1 MSLPFTADLTMRPHV
16 QGFFDEAT
24 NALSYVVRDPASSAC
39 AIIDPVLDI
48 DYAAGHISHES
59 ADHIISYVKE
69 HGLTV
74 EWLIETHVHAD
85 HISAAHYIKGKLG
98 GRIGIGHN
106 VTKVQAIFGEI
117 FNETDGFSRDGS
129 QFDHLFQ
136 DGEGYRIGGLT
147 GHAMDTP
154 GHTPA
159 CMTHVIGDAAFVADT
174 IFMPDGGTARADFRG
189 GGARALYRSI
199 QRILELPDATR
210 VFVCHDYK
218 PNGREPR
225 WETSIGEERRNN
237 IHLASNPSED
247 EFVAMREARDATL
260 PMPRL
265 ILPSLQINMRAGTMP
280 PPDKDG
286 RIFLKVPIN
295 TL

>member
-1 MSLPFTADLTMRPHV
+1 MSLPFTADLAMRPNV
-16 QGFFDEAT
+16 QGFYDEAT
-24 NALSYVVRDPASSAC
+24 SALSYVVRDPASTAC
-39 AIIDPVLDI
+39 AVIDPVLDI
-48 DYAAGHISHES
+48 DYAAGHISHQS
-59 ADHIISYVKE
+59 ADHIIDYVKE
-69 HGLTV
+69 NGLTV

-85 HISAAHYIKGKLG
+85 HISAAHYIREKIG

-106 VTKVQAIFGEI
+106 VTKVQAIFADI
-117 FNETDGFSRDGS
+117 FNETDGFKRDGS

-136 DGEGYRIGGLT
+136 DGESYRIGTLT
-147 GHAMDTP
+147 GHTMDTP

-174 IFMPDGGTARADFRG
+174 LFMPDGGTARADFRG

-199 QRILELPDATR
+199 QRILELPDAAR

-225 WETSIGEERRNN
+225 WETSVGEQRRTN